1 MPHRF
6 QTINKRKF
14 LGVMI
19 SFAICLILID
29 MQVKFEPDW
38 LSVIT
43 VSAAGPRP
51 DGIRGSRGNS
61 DHLLGTL
68 HSKECLYVFL
78 VHCCSVSIHCCN
90 VFLVVE
96 TPAKQSHR
104 IITAVKMCD

>member
-1 MPHRF
+1 MTLSHA
-6 QTINKRKF
+6 TSLSNHKRKEVPGCHDIF
-14 LGVMI
+14 CSVYN
-19 SFAICLILID
+19 ID

-78 VHCCSVSIHCCN
+78 VQGCSVFLSI
-90 VFLVVE
+90 VVMYFLWLRHLLSSL
-96 TPAKQSHR
+96 TGLSQR
-104 IITAVKMCD
+104 

>member
-1 MPHRF
+1 MTMSHATSLSNHKGKKVPGFHDIF
-6 QTINKRKF
+6 CIVNN
-14 LGVMI
+14 
-19 SFAICLILID
+19 ID

-68 HSKECLYVFL
+68 HSKECLNVFL
-78 VHCCSVSIHCCN
+78 VHCCSVFLSI
-90 VFLVVE
+90 VVMYFLWLRHLLSSL
-96 TPAKQSHR
+96 TGLSQR
-104 IITAVKMCD
+104 

>member
-19 SFAICLILID
+19 SFAVCIILID

-78 VHCCSVSIHCCN
+78 VHCCSV
-90 VFLVVE
+90 FLSRVVMFFLWLRHLLSSL
-96 TPAKQSHR
+96 TGLSQR
-104 IITAVKMCD
+104 

>member
-1 MPHRF
+1 MTLSHA
-6 QTINKRKF
+6 TSLSSHKRKEVSGCHDIF
-14 LGVMI
+14 CSVND
-19 SFAICLILID
+19 ID

-78 VHCCSVSIHCCN
+78 VHCCSVFLSI
-90 VFLVVE
+90 VVMFFLWLRHLLSSL
-96 TPAKQSHR
+96 TGLSQR
-104 IITAVKMCD
+104 